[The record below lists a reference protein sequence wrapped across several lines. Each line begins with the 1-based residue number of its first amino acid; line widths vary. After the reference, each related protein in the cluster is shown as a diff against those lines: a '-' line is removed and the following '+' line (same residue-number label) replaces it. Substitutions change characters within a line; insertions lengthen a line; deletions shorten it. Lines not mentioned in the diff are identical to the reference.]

1 MNDLVA
7 QGEVNTEVSTQTLIF
22 KIIYQSIP
30 FIIIESGV
38 TIFQLIDQYTFKRMM
53 PLVGHFTKY
62 QMDVTYALFAFN
74 ANKLYMIVISLASAL
89 AATVIPLLATARAQN
104 DQEDMRK
111 QIQNVLL
118 LFYFVKIGRASC
130 RERV

>member
-1 MNDLVA
+1 
-7 QGEVNTEVSTQTLIF
+7 
-22 KIIYQSIP
+22 
-30 FIIIESGV
+30 
-38 TIFQLIDQYTFKRMM
+38 MM

-118 LFYFVKIGRASC
+118 LFYFVMISAALGLSSFAQQIYTDQKSKRLKSSPISYTYI
-130 RERV
+130 

>member
-7 QGEVNTEVSTQTLIF
+7 HGEINTEVSTQTLIF

-74 ANKLYMIVISLASAL
+74 ANKLYMIVISW
-89 AATVIPLLATARAQN
+89 R
-104 DQEDMRK
+104 
-111 QIQNVLL
+111 
-118 LFYFVKIGRASC
+118 
-130 RERV
+130 

>member
-1 MNDLVA
+1 
-7 QGEVNTEVSTQTLIF
+7 
-22 KIIYQSIP
+22 
-30 FIIIESGV
+30 
-38 TIFQLIDQYTFKRMM
+38 MM

-111 QIQNVLL
+111 QIQTVLL
-118 LFYFVKIGRASC
+118 
-130 RERV
+130 